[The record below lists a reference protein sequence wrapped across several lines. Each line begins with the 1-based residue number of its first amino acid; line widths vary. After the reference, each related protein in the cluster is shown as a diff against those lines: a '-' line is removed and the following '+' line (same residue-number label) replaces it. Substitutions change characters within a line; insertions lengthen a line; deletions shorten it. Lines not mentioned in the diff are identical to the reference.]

1 MPATEERLILSMNY
15 KGVSCPVCKQEFKE
29 GDDIVVCPVCGAPHH
44 RACYHQLG
52 HCALEQELHEQGRSW
67 ENPNDQPVHHHTE
80 LQPDEN
86 GNIICPNCGLF
97 CKEEDEVCPNC
108 QFPLKQPSA
117 ASGQGRQVVQ
127 GLDDQ
132 LPPNAS
138 FGTMF
143 EAIYENDQIDNIPA
157 KDFIFFVRQNYLY
170 FLRAFK
176 IFSQR
181 SKAKVFNWAA
191 FFLNFVYF
199 FYRKM
204 YKIGALLLAF
214 YLISNIPSVILSY
227 HMVQQTMEDPML
239 MYSLQFDF
247 TGLETLSLLSQ
258 LFMYVRFGVALYC
271 GFTANRHYYKHCRK
285 KIQQLKG
292 ISTGNSS
299 SEYYQTLSS
308 IGGPSL
314 ISALLVI
321 ALVVGLVFS
330 SSAIM
335 AFFLM

>member
-1 MPATEERLILSMNY
+1 MNY
-15 KGVSCPVCKQEFKE
+15 QGVCCPVCKQELKE

-44 RACYHQLG
+44 RACYRQIG
-52 HCALEQELHEQGRSW
+52 HCALEQELHTRGLSW
-67 ENPNDQPVHHHTE
+67 ENPNDHRPAPDRMQVHQE
-80 LQPDEN
+80 EN

-108 QFPLKQPSA
+108 QFPLKKRFSLDTSDRRLENAQP
-117 ASGQGRQVVQ
+117 
-127 GLDDQ
+127 D
-132 LPPNAS
+132 AS

-143 EAIYENDQIDNIPA
+143 EAIYENDQIDGIPA
-157 KDFIFFVRQNYLY
+157 KDFIFFVRHNYLY

-181 SKAKVFNWAA
+181 AKAKIFNWAA
-191 FFLNFVYF
+191 FFFNFAYF

-204 YKIGALLLAF
+204 YKIGAILLGF
-214 YLISNIPSVILSY
+214 YLLSNIPSVILSY
-227 HMVQQTMEDPML
+227 HMVQQTMADPML

-271 GFTANRHYYKHCRK
+271 GFTANRHYYKHCRQ
-285 KIQQLKG
+285 KIQQLQS
-292 ISTGNSS
+292 ISSGSSS

-308 IGGPSL
+308 IGGSS
-314 ISALLVI
+314 IVSALLVI
-321 ALVVGLVFS
+321 ALVVGLIFS
-330 SSAIM
+330 ASTIM
-335 AFFLM
+335 AFFLL